1 MPNKANRAAQ
11 FAPFD
16 ALKGLQD
23 ELRRREYK
31 HSREPKRD
39 LSEERLQNI
48 SNELVKVSKG
58 SIVDITYYY
67 DEHYF
72 SIQGIV
78 DKINIPFKFLMIND
92 LKITFDDIYELKT
105 LRQ

>member
-16 ALKGLQD
+16 ALKGLQE
-23 ELRRREYK
+23 ELRRREYL
-31 HSREPKRD
+31 HSRESKREI
-39 LSEERLQNI
+39 SEEKQQQI
-48 SNELVKVSKG
+48 SNEIAKIIKG

-72 SIQGIV
+72 SLQGIV
-78 DKINIPFKFLMIND
+78 SKINIPFQFLVIND
-92 LKITFDDIYELKT
+92 IEITFDDIYDLKT
-105 LRQ
+105 F